1 VHRRNAH
8 PAGEHNVGDVQ
19 AAGDGMRPSHEYGTS
34 ENAGECLEEMQN
46 TQAWIRISVSIQH
59 RIAA

>member
-1 VHRRNAH
+1 
-8 PAGEHNVGDVQ
+8 
-19 AAGDGMRPSHEYGTS
+19 MRPSHEYGTS